1 VYFLT
6 RSNRDVIHVAVR
18 ECEVLF
24 LFFFNEQN
32 EATPKL
38 TSSPKRD
45 DDENFGEKN
54 NIEPNRPVWETG
66 SKRHHPVFRTRNVRL
81 AGRVAIFSQN
91 ETNAYH

>member
-1 VYFLT
+1 MEKLM
-6 RSNRDVIHVAVR
+6 
-18 ECEVLF
+18 
-24 LFFFNEQN
+24 
-32 EATPKL
+32 TPKKFSL
-38 TSSPKRD
+38 AVEQVVQECGCSHMEAVLD
-45 DDENFGEKN
+45 YCEKN